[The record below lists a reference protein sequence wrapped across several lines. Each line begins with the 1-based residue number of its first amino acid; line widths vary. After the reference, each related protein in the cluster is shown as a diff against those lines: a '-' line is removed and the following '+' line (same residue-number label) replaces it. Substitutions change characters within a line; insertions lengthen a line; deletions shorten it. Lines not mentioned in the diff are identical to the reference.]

1 MSNVVRESSQTVLN
15 VKRHPRH
22 SLHKY

>member
-22 SLHKY
+22 SLQKY